1 MSQRYVFL
9 SYSRRDGDFAHT
21 LADHL
26 KDAGIRVWIDSSAI
40 EDGSRWLQN
49 IQQGVENASAL
60 VVVMSRPARES
71 EWVERETLLA
81 LQLRR
86 PIFIALIEDIPLPL
100 HLINR
105 QYTDFRN
112 DYERGLGSLVQ
123 SLKRV
128 LATPIQTTTP
138 RPLTDA
144 QSPTPNEANF
154 FEYLKQMNGENDI
167 HLLARDMYHWAKTGA
182 DNVEFGGKQT
192 PCFHAR
198 VKTNQHNEVT
208 VFSVLAYLRNPSVQ
222 IPFDYLQKYPPFT
235 DATTR
240 RDALQQLNA
249 MLPESEQFED
259 DRASRRPTVPLTV
272 FDSADRL
279 EAFKEL
285 VDDVMQQI
293 RQAE

>member
-9 SYSRRDGDFAHT
+9 SYSRRDDDFAHT
-21 LADHL
+21 LYDHL
-26 KDAGIRVWIDSSAI
+26 IDAGIRVWIDSSAI

-60 VVVMSRPARES
+60 VVVMSRSARES

-105 QYTDFRN
+105 QYTDFRD
-112 DYERGLGSLVQ
+112 DYERGLGNLIQ
-123 SLKRV
+123 SLERV
-128 LATPIQTTTP
+128 LATPLQTTTP
-138 RPLTDA
+138 RPLPA
-144 QSPTPNEANF
+144 AHAPTPNEANF

-167 HLLARDMYHWAKTGA
+167 HLLARDMYHWAKTSA
-182 DNVEFGGKQT
+182 DSVEFGGKRT

-198 VKTNQHNEVT
+198 VKTNSKNEVT

-222 IPFDYLQKYPPFT
+222 IPFDYLQKYPPFKEK
-235 DATTR
+235 TTR
-240 RDALQQLNA
+240 LEALHQLNA
-249 MLPESEQFED
+249 MLPESEQFD
-259 DRASRRPTVPLTV
+259 DERAGRRPTVPLTV

-279 EAFKEL
+279 ETFKEL
-285 VDDVMQQI
+285 VDDVIQQI
-293 RQAE
+293 RQA

>member
-9 SYSRRDGDFAHT
+9 SYSRRDDDFAHT

-26 KDAGIRVWIDSSAI
+26 IDAGIRVWIDSSAI

-49 IQQGVENASAL
+49 IQDGVENARAL

-112 DYERGLGSLVQ
+112 DYENGLGNLKR

-128 LATPIQTTTP
+128 LQTSAQTT
-138 RPLTDA
+138 RKKPLPDA

-167 HLLARDMYHWAKTGA
+167 HLLARDMYHWAKTSA
-182 DNVEFGGKQT
+182 DSVEFGGKQT

-198 VKTNQHNEVT
+198 VKTGNKEVT

-222 IPFDYLQKYPPFT
+222 IPFDYLRKYPPFT
-235 DATTR
+235 ERPAR
-240 RDALQQLNA
+240 LDALNQLNA
-249 MLPESEQFED
+249 MLPESGQFADE
-259 DRASRRPTVPLTV
+259 RASRRPTVPLTV
-272 FDSADRL
+272 FNSADRL
-279 EAFKEL
+279 ETFKEL
-285 VDDVMQQI
+285 IDDIMQQI